1 MSGGDAELRFKG
13 MLARVFSDAVLED
26 AEKAELTE
34 AVKNG
39 SLTGDQVRQVIFT
52 FTTTTFKHASADGVL
67 TDRELGRLRAIVSM
81 VDGLGLPG
89 DCIPAD
95 VRVAVT

>member
-1 MSGGDAELRFKG
+1 MSGGNPELRFKG

-34 AVKNG
+34 AVKSSG
-39 SLTGDQVRQVIFT
+39 LTSDQVKHAIHSFT
-52 FTTTTFKHASADGVL
+52 ATTFKHASADGVI
-67 TDRELGRLRAIVSM
+67 TDRERERLRAIVGA
-81 VDGLGLPG
+81 VKELGLPD

-95 VRVAVT
+95 VRSAVA

>member
-1 MSGGDAELRFKG
+1 MSGGNPELRFKG

-39 SLTGDQVRQVIFT
+39 GLTVEQVKQAIFA
-52 FTTTTFKHASADGVL
+52 FTATTFKHATADSVI
-67 TDRELGRLRAIVSM
+67 TEREADRLRAIVVM
-81 VDGLGLPG
+81 VKELGLPD

-95 VRVAVT
+95 VRAAVG